1 MKNHLQEIGESIT
14 AMAII
19 ALVIALGIAGITLC
33 FKIIGH
39 LLGAH

>member
-19 ALVIALGIAGITLC
+19 AMVIARNRRITLC

-39 LLGAH
+39 LPGAH